1 MAKASGTISSSRPA
15 KTSSVVR
22 QPTVSIRPTAS
33 GENRNWPNE
42 PDAVPAP
49 KASERQ
55 LSGSSFPNDEITRLN
70 EQPDSPKPISTPLER
85 KSVSGVEA
93 CAIMKMPAAY
103 SSVPA
108 MITRTV
114 PKRSAMAP
122 ENGCAAP

>member
-1 MAKASGTISSSRPA
+1 M
-15 KTSSVVR
+15 
-22 QPTVSIRPTAS
+22 
-33 GENRNWPNE
+33 
-42 PDAVPAP
+42 
-49 KASERQ
+49 
-55 LSGSSFPNDEITRLN
+55 N
-70 EQPDSPKPISTPLER
+70 EQPDRPKPISTPLER

-122 ENGCAAP
+122 ENGWAAPYSSVWIATESANTSRPSPGRGTSA